1 MTSSTIDEPDNP
13 IDNPV
18 EASAP
23 VTHAE
28 LRAEI
33 ERLTRKLEQKNSHGA
48 HSALEHPKRPSGGKI
63 AMLLLLVAAVFL
75 VAFFVGY
82 IPHHRRD
89 LQVLAESNVQND
101 ALPDV
106 TVVAAKKASTMG
118 DLVLPGN
125 IQAVT
130 EAPILARAEGYV
142 QRRYVDIG
150 DRVTAGQ
157 LLA

>member
-18 EASAP
+18 EGSAP

-33 ERLTRKLEQKNSHGA
+33 DRLTRQLEQKNSHGA

-63 AMLLLLVAAVFL
+63 TMLLLLAAAVFL

-82 IPHHRRD
+82 VPRHRRD
-89 LQVLAESNVQND
+89 LQITAEASVQNES
-101 ALPDV
+101 LPDV
-106 TVVAAKKASTMG
+106 TVVAVKKGSAMG
-118 DLVLPGN
+118 QLVLPGN

-130 EAPILARAEGYV
+130 EAPILARA
-142 QRRYVDIG
+142 
-150 DRVTAGQ
+150 
-157 LLA
+157 

>member
-1 MTSSTIDEPDNP
+1 MTSPTINEPEDP
-13 IDNPV
+13 IEGSDITSMGRP
-18 EASAP
+18 AP
-23 VTHAE
+23 ATEVE

-33 ERLTRKLEQKNSHGA
+33 ERLTRQLQKKNSHGA
-48 HSALEHPKRPSGGKI
+48 HSALENPKRPTGSKI
-63 AMLLLLVAAVFL
+63 ALLLFVIAAVF
-75 VAFFVGY
+75 VAAFFLGY

-89 LQVLAESNVQND
+89 LQVIAEASAQSD

-106 TVVAAKKASTMG
+106 TVVTAKRASAMG

-142 QRRYVDIG
+142 QKRYVDIG
-150 DRVTAGQ
+150 DRVA
-157 LLA
+157 

>member
-13 IDNPV
+13 IDNRV
-18 EASAP
+18 EGSAP

-33 ERLTRKLEQKNSHGA
+33 DRLTRQLEQKNTHGA

-82 IPHHRRD
+82 IPHHQRE
-89 LQVLAESNVQND
+89 LQIVAEASVQND

-106 TVVAAKKASTMG
+106 T
-118 DLVLPGN
+118 
-125 IQAVT
+125 AVT
-130 EAPILARAEGYV
+130 AK
-142 QRRYVDIG
+142 IG
-150 DRVTAGQ
+150 SA
-157 LLA
+157 

>member
-63 AMLLLLVAAVFL
+63 AMLLLLVAAVFV

-82 IPHHRRD
+82 VPHHQRE
-89 LQVLAESNVQND
+89 LQIVAEASMQND

-106 TVVAAKKASTMG
+106 TVVTARIGSAMG
-118 DLVLPGN
+118 ELVLPGN
-125 IQAVT
+125 IQ
-130 EAPILARAEGYV
+130 
-142 QRRYVDIG
+142 
-150 DRVTAGQ
+150 
-157 LLA
+157 